1 MSAARIHVKIGELR
15 VVSGEGVLF
24 SVGLGSCVAVALYDA
39 QQKVA
44 GLAHV
49 MLPDPTEASEG
60 TPGRFAPTA
69 VALLID
75 MMTNAGADKRHLHAR
90 IVGGAAMF
98 ADIIP
103 NDTRLGD
110 RNVSAVK
117 TALANASIPLRG
129 EDVGGSFGRSV
140 YLDAKDGS
148 LLVRA
153 VRRDDVT
160 L

>member
-1 MSAARIHVKIGELR
+1 MNSTRVHVKIGELR
-15 VVSGEGVLF
+15 VLTHEGVLF
-24 SVGLGSCVAVALYDA
+24 SVGLGSCVAVALYDPH
-39 QQKVA
+39 QKVA

-49 MLPDPTEASEG
+49 MLPDPKEASEG
-60 TPGRFAPTA
+60 FPGRFAPTA
-69 VALLID
+69 VTLLID
-75 MMTNAGADKRHLHAR
+75 MMAQAGADKRHLHAR
-90 IVGGAAMF
+90 VVGGAAMF
-98 ADIIP
+98 ADVIP
-103 NDTRLGD
+103 NDTRLGE
-110 RNVSAVK
+110 RNVTAVK